1 MPEKLHIYNSLT
13 KKKELFTPLHAPH
26 VGMYVCGPTVYN
38 EVHLG
43 NVRTFITFDMVY
55 RYLKHLGYKVR
66 YVRNITD
73 VGHQSDDTGEDKME
87 KRAKLENLEPMEI
100 ACKYTYLFHDVMN
113 VFNALPPSIEPSAGG
128 HIIEQVSIIE
138 QIMNNGFAYEKNGS
152 VYFDVVEYN
161 KKHKYGILSGRN
173 IEDQEESGRELDNQ
187 DEKKNK
193 VDFALWKKAERGHIM
208 KWPSPWSIGYPGW
221 HIECSAMS
229 TKYLGETFDIHG
241 GGMDLKFPHHECE
254 IAQNVGSIGKEP
266 VRYWMHSN
274 MLNFEGQ
281 KMSKSK
287 NNSILPRELISGDHP
302 LLEKGYSPM
311 VIRLFFLSSHYTSE
325 VDISNKA
332 LQDAEKNFKKLT
344 QALENIYKIKTSSE
358 VADKET
364 ESQIVQLC
372 KECEE
377 EMNDDFNT
385 ATTLTKLYALSS
397 IVNRLALNEAG
408 TLSEK
413 IHTLL
418 NSTLNAYFFDVLGL
432 KSESG
437 TEENKALDKVMGL
450 VIDIRKKA
458 RENKDWSTSDLI
470 RDQLKEANIL
480 LKDGKE
486 GTTYEVL

>member
-73 VGHQSDDTGEDKME
+73 VGHQTDDTGEDKME

-128 HIIEQVSIIE
+128 HIIEQVSIIDK
-138 QIMNNGFAYEKNGS
+138 IMNNGFAYEKNGS

-208 KWPSPWSIGYPGW
+208 KWPSPWSVGYPGW